1 MKKSFINFLESRI
14 VNPKKHNYFFY
25 RWLIELFIDKSEIKN
40 VFFQIANYFTN
51 QYSLSSY
58 DFSDIFVLN
67 NKVYI
72 YTRTPG
78 CWIGKGGKELTKL
91 ENCINYTYDGET
103 KLHDYQ
109 VRIIED
115 RESSRY
121 SIYDTYYVLS
131 KFN

>member
-25 RWLIELFIDKSEIKN
+25 RWLIELFIDKSETKN
-40 VFFQIANYFTN
+40 VFFQIANYLTN

-72 YTRTPG
+72 YTRKPG
-78 CWIGKGGKELTKL
+78 CWIGKGGKEITKL

-121 SIYDTYYVLS
+121 SIYDAYYVLN

>member
-14 VNPKKHNYFFY
+14 VNPKKYNYFFY
-25 RWLIELFIDKSEIKN
+25 RWLIELFIDKSETKN
-40 VFFQIANYFTN
+40 VFFQIANYLTN

-58 DFSDIFVLN
+58 DFSDIFVLD

-72 YTRTPG
+72 YTRRPG
-78 CWIGKGGKELTKL
+78 YWIGKGGKEITKL

-121 SIYDTYYVLS
+121 YVYDAYYVLN